1 MGLELCLAINAAVRV
16 VGDRER
22 DGGGGLG
29 ASLNAGACII
39 ALRAKRLFMDVGRF
53 DGPDSLGSL
62 GSLDRLGCR
71 SVLGDVRGICVR
83 VLGSGLCFLGAG
95 LRGCARE
102 GG

>member
-1 MGLELCLAINAAVRV
+1 MGFELRLAINAVVRV

-29 ASLNAGACII
+29 AFLNAGACIVG
-39 ALRAKRLFMDVGRF
+39 LREGCLFMYAGRF
-53 DGPDSLGSL
+53 DNLDNLDSLGSL
-62 GSLDRLGCR
+62 GCLGCR
-71 SVLGDVRGICVR
+71 SVFWDVHSICAC

>member
-1 MGLELCLAINAAVRV
+1 MCIRDRV

-39 ALRAKRLFMDVGRF
+39 ALREGCLFVYAGRF
-53 DGPDSLGSL
+53 DSLDSLG
-62 GSLDRLGCR
+62 GLDSLGCR
-71 SVLGDVRGICVR
+71 SVFWDVHSICVR
-83 VLGSGLCFLGAG
+83 VLRSGLCFLGAG